1 VASSSLV
8 DARVLV
14 VDDDAS
20 NRLLLHTLL
29 ISLGVEQVRL
39 SDGDE
44 PLGPLVQELDPDL
57 VLLDLNIGGSAGWTC
72 CATWWS
78 TIPGGSTAAS

>member
-1 VASSSLV
+1 MASSSLV

-57 VLLDLNIGGSAGWTC
+57 VLLDLNIGGVSGLDLLRRLCELTGE
-72 CATWWS
+72 
-78 TIPGGSTAAS
+78 PGNSS